1 MEADILVNE
10 SISIWISSSDNLS
23 FVIAINPSVGKA
35 IIGLPRCQVDL
46 KMLAEDLLD
55 GRVNYLL
62 HIWLTSTEAHDTGKK
77 LLAIA
82 NGVW

>member
-10 SISIWISSSDNLS
+10 SISIWISSSDNQS
-23 FVIAINPSVGKA
+23 FVIAINPGKA
-35 IIGLPRCQVDL
+35 IIGLPICQVDL

-62 HIWLTSTEAHDTGKK
+62 HIWLTSTEAHDTGKR
-77 LLAIA
+77 LLAIS